1 LSKRGDT
8 HGINPTIKSRLTI
21 DHGRFAIDN
30 LGLGELMEQIS
41 ALSLE

>member
-1 LSKRGDT
+1 MSKRGDT

-21 DHGRFAIDN
+21 DQGGFAIDK
-30 LGLGELMEQIS
+30 LGLGEWMEQMS